1 MKVWRILFELI
12 KELDTCM
19 RIHLIRGILDRYV
32 IPPKDNWRHFDEEE
46 YYHMIHIE
54 GLLDDYNDD
63 PEAIEI
69 KKGLNALLRF
79 LSRIEYLLK
88 IGVINESEIE
98 YFQYL
103 AIESIRNPAII
114 KFAKSDFPLY
124 SKVRERIANEG

>member
-1 MKVWRILFELI
+1 
-12 KELDTCM
+12 
-19 RIHLIRGILDRYV
+19 
-32 IPPKDNWRHFDEEE
+32 
-46 YYHMIHIE
+46 MIHIE

-79 LSRIEYLLK
+79 LSRIEYLLN

-103 AIESIRNPAII
+103 AIEAIRNPAII

-124 SKVRERIANEG
+124 SKMRERIANVR